1 MKNKLKH
8 IFFASA
14 LMAAATNFTA
24 CSLDE
29 VNPGEFTM
37 DSLAETEETYEKI
50 INNCYFAMERYFYG
64 ASGAS
69 GIESNNWMAMTE
81 ATTDLWTYQRNKS
94 TSYTQ
99 WFWFYA
105 GASPNTTYTDNFWEG
120 LFMMVIIG
128 AIIVIGVIYL
138 LLKRHESRM
147 VLIAAGI
154 LMAVIAG
161 KPMAALDAFAKSMT
175 NAGLITSVCSC
186 MGFAMV
192 MKYTGC
198 DKHLVVAIGKVLKKM
213 GFMLIPGATI
223 ATFIINIA
231 IPSAAGCS
239 AAVGVIFI
247 PILMSAGIHPAM
259 AAAAVKSGTYGS
271 MLNPGL
277 VHNGVIAKLSNV
289 EITEVITHHMMA
301 DIVGVI
307 IAATTLTILAIF
319 LKENKGY
326 LPEGGNDAVAE
337 DLKINPLYALMPL
350 LPVIIL
356 LVGSTGMAPI
366 LKMGVP
372 QAMLIGALLSLA
384 VTRSNPTKLTK
395 SFFDGMGDAY
405 ANIIGIIISVG
416 VFVSGMQSLG
426 LVKALINWML
436 ESTGI
441 VKIAATFGPF
451 ILAMISGSGDAA
463 TVAFNEAVTPHAA
476 QFGLQAID
484 MGSMAA
490 LGGTLGRT
498 MSPIAGATIICAG
511 IAGVDPM
518 EVCKRNA
525 LGITLALL
533 AGMVILLF

>member
-1 MKNKLKH
+1 MFL
-8 IFFASA
+8 
-14 LMAAATNFTA
+14 
-24 CSLDE
+24 
-29 VNPGEFTM
+29 
-37 DSLAETEETYEKI
+37 
-50 INNCYFAMERYFYG
+50 
-64 ASGAS
+64 
-69 GIESNNWMAMTE
+69 
-81 ATTDLWTYQRNKS
+81 
-94 TSYTQ
+94 
-99 WFWFYA
+99 
-105 GASPNTTYTDNFWEG
+105 
-120 LFMMVIIG
+120 IIG
-128 AIIVIGVIYL
+128 ALIVVGVIYL

-154 LMAVIAG
+154 LMCIIAG

-186 MGFAMV
+186 MGFAWC

-213 GFMLIPGATI
+213 GFLLIPGATL
-223 ATFIINIA
+223 ATFVVNIA

-247 PILMSAGIHPAM
+247 PILMAAGVHPAM

-277 VHNGVIAKLSNV
+277 VHNGVIAKLAGTQ
-289 EITEVITHHMMA
+289 ITDVIGNHMMA
-301 DIVGVI
+301 TVAGVI
-307 IAATTLTILAIF
+307 VAAVVLTVIAIV

-326 LPEGGNDAVAE
+326 VPEGSVVDDDSFSVNT
-337 DLKINPLYALMPL
+337 IYAIMPL
-350 LPVIIL
+350 VPVIIL
-356 LVGSTGMAPI
+356 LLGSTKVVPA

-372 QAMLIGALLSLA
+372 QAMIIGAILA
-384 VTRSNPTKLTK
+384 LAATRKSPVELTK
-395 SFFDGMGDAY
+395 SFFNGMGDAY

-416 VFVSGMQSLG
+416 VFVAGLKALG
-426 LVKALINWML
+426 LIKALIAWML
-436 ESTGI
+436 NSTGI

-451 ILAMISGSGDAA
+451 LLALISGSGDAA

-476 QFGLQAID
+476 EFGISTMN
-484 MGSMAA
+484 MGSIAA

-498 MSPIAGATIICAG
+498 ISPIAGATIICAG

-525 LGITLALL
+525 LGIVCALL
-533 AGMVILLF
+533 VGMVLLLF

>member
-1 MKNKLKH
+1 MFL
-8 IFFASA
+8 
-14 LMAAATNFTA
+14 
-24 CSLDE
+24 
-29 VNPGEFTM
+29 
-37 DSLAETEETYEKI
+37 
-50 INNCYFAMERYFYG
+50 
-64 ASGAS
+64 
-69 GIESNNWMAMTE
+69 
-81 ATTDLWTYQRNKS
+81 
-94 TSYTQ
+94 
-99 WFWFYA
+99 
-105 GASPNTTYTDNFWEG
+105 
-120 LFMMVIIG
+120 IIG
-128 AIIVIGVIYL
+128 ALIVVGVIYL

-154 LMAVIAG
+154 LMCIIAG

-186 MGFAMV
+186 MGFAWC

-213 GFMLIPGATI
+213 GFLLIPGATL
-223 ATFIINIA
+223 ATFVVNIA

-247 PILMSAGIHPAM
+247 PILMAAGVHPAM

-277 VHNGVIAKLSNV
+277 VHNGVIAKLAGTQ
-289 EITEVITHHMMA
+289 ITDVIGNHMMA
-301 DIVGVI
+301 TVAGVI
-307 IAATTLTILAIF
+307 VAAVVLTVIAIV

-326 LPEGGNDAVAE
+326 VPEGSVVDDDSFSVNAM
-337 DLKINPLYALMPL
+337 YAIMPL
-350 LPVIIL
+350 VPVIIL
-356 LVGSTGMAPI
+356 LLGSTKVVPV

-372 QAMLIGALLSLA
+372 QAMIIGAILA
-384 VTRSNPTKLTK
+384 LAATRKSPVELTK
-395 SFFDGMGDAY
+395 SFFNGMGDAY

-416 VFVSGMQSLG
+416 VFVAGLKALG
-426 LVKALINWML
+426 LIKALIAWML
-436 ESTGI
+436 NSTGI

-451 ILAMISGSGDAA
+451 LLALISGSGDAA

-476 QFGLQAID
+476 EFGISTMN
-484 MGSMAA
+484 MGSIAA

-498 MSPIAGATIICAG
+498 ISPIAGATIICAG

-525 LGITLALL
+525 LGIVCALL
-533 AGMVILLF
+533 VGMVLLLF

>member
-1 MKNKLKH
+1 MFL
-8 IFFASA
+8 
-14 LMAAATNFTA
+14 
-24 CSLDE
+24 
-29 VNPGEFTM
+29 
-37 DSLAETEETYEKI
+37 
-50 INNCYFAMERYFYG
+50 
-64 ASGAS
+64 
-69 GIESNNWMAMTE
+69 
-81 ATTDLWTYQRNKS
+81 
-94 TSYTQ
+94 
-99 WFWFYA
+99 
-105 GASPNTTYTDNFWEG
+105 
-120 LFMMVIIG
+120 IIG
-128 AIIVIGVIYL
+128 ALIVVGVIYL

-154 LMAVIAG
+154 LMCIIAG

-186 MGFAMV
+186 MGFAWC

-213 GFMLIPGATI
+213 GFLLIPGATL
-223 ATFIINIA
+223 ATFVVNIA

-247 PILMSAGIHPAM
+247 PILMAAGVHPAM

-277 VHNGVIAKLSNV
+277 VHNGVIAKLAGTQ
-289 EITEVITHHMMA
+289 ITDVIGNHMMA
-301 DIVGVI
+301 TVAGVI
-307 IAATTLTILAIF
+307 VAAVVLTVIAIV

-326 LPEGGNDAVAE
+326 VPEGSVVDDDSFSVNA
-337 DLKINPLYALMPL
+337 IYAIMPL
-350 LPVIIL
+350 VPVIIL
-356 LVGSTGMAPI
+356 LLGSTKVVPA

-372 QAMLIGALLSLA
+372 QAMIIGAILA
-384 VTRSNPTKLTK
+384 LAATRKSPVELTK
-395 SFFDGMGDAY
+395 SFFNGMGDAY

-416 VFVSGMQSLG
+416 VFVAGLKALG
-426 LVKALINWML
+426 LIKALIAWML
-436 ESTGI
+436 NSTGI

-451 ILAMISGSGDAA
+451 LLALISGSGDAA

-476 QFGLQAID
+476 EFGISTMN
-484 MGSMAA
+484 MGSIAA

-498 MSPIAGATIICAG
+498 ISPIAGATIICAG

-525 LGITLALL
+525 LGIVCALMV
-533 AGMVILLF
+533 GMVLLLF

>member
-1 MKNKLKH
+1 MFL
-8 IFFASA
+8 
-14 LMAAATNFTA
+14 
-24 CSLDE
+24 
-29 VNPGEFTM
+29 
-37 DSLAETEETYEKI
+37 
-50 INNCYFAMERYFYG
+50 
-64 ASGAS
+64 
-69 GIESNNWMAMTE
+69 
-81 ATTDLWTYQRNKS
+81 
-94 TSYTQ
+94 
-99 WFWFYA
+99 
-105 GASPNTTYTDNFWEG
+105 
-120 LFMMVIIG
+120 IIG
-128 AIIVIGVIYL
+128 ALIVVGVIYL

-154 LMAVIAG
+154 LMCIIAG

-186 MGFAMV
+186 MGFAWC

-213 GFMLIPGATI
+213 GFLLIPGATL
-223 ATFIINIA
+223 ATFVVNIA

-247 PILMSAGIHPAM
+247 PILMAAGVHPAM

-277 VHNGVIAKLSNV
+277 VHNGVIAKLAGTQ
-289 EITEVITHHMMA
+289 ITDVIGNHMMA
-301 DIVGVI
+301 TVAGVI
-307 IAATTLTILAIF
+307 VAAVVLTVIAIV

-326 LPEGGNDAVAE
+326 VPEGSVVDDDSFSVNA
-337 DLKINPLYALMPL
+337 IYAIMPL
-350 LPVIIL
+350 VPVIIL
-356 LVGSTGMAPI
+356 LLGSTKVVPV

-372 QAMLIGALLSLA
+372 QAMIIGAILA
-384 VTRSNPTKLTK
+384 LAATRKSPVELTK
-395 SFFDGMGDAY
+395 SFFNGMGDAY

-416 VFVSGMQSLG
+416 VFVAGLKALG
-426 LVKALINWML
+426 LIKALIAWML
-436 ESTGI
+436 NSTGI

-451 ILAMISGSGDAA
+451 LLALISGSGDAA

-476 QFGLQAID
+476 EFGISTMN
-484 MGSMAA
+484 MGSIAA

-498 MSPIAGATIICAG
+498 ISPIAGATIICAG

-525 LGITLALL
+525 LGIGCALL
-533 AGMVILLF
+533 VGMVLLLF

>member
-1 MKNKLKH
+1 MFL
-8 IFFASA
+8 
-14 LMAAATNFTA
+14 
-24 CSLDE
+24 
-29 VNPGEFTM
+29 
-37 DSLAETEETYEKI
+37 
-50 INNCYFAMERYFYG
+50 
-64 ASGAS
+64 
-69 GIESNNWMAMTE
+69 
-81 ATTDLWTYQRNKS
+81 
-94 TSYTQ
+94 
-99 WFWFYA
+99 
-105 GASPNTTYTDNFWEG
+105 
-120 LFMMVIIG
+120 IIG
-128 AIIVIGVIYL
+128 ALIVVGVIYL

-154 LMAVIAG
+154 LMCIIAG

-186 MGFAMV
+186 MGFAWC

-213 GFMLIPGATI
+213 GFLLIPGATL
-223 ATFIINIA
+223 ATFVVNIA

-247 PILMSAGIHPAM
+247 PILMAAGVHPAM

-277 VHNGVIAKLSNV
+277 VHNGVIAKLAGTQ
-289 EITEVITHHMMA
+289 ITDVIGNHMMA
-301 DIVGVI
+301 TVAGVI
-307 IAATTLTILAIF
+307 VAAVVLTVIAIV

-326 LPEGGNDAVAE
+326 VPEGSVVDDDSFSVNA
-337 DLKINPLYALMPL
+337 IYAIMPL
-350 LPVIIL
+350 VPVIIL
-356 LVGSTGMAPI
+356 LLGSTKVVPV

-372 QAMLIGALLSLA
+372 QAMIIGAILA
-384 VTRSNPTKLTK
+384 LAATRKSPVELTK
-395 SFFDGMGDAY
+395 SFFNGMGDAY

-416 VFVSGMQSLG
+416 VFVAGLKALG
-426 LVKALINWML
+426 LIKALIAWML
-436 ESTGI
+436 NSTGI

-451 ILAMISGSGDAA
+451 LLALISGSGDAA

-476 QFGLQAID
+476 ELGISTMN
-484 MGSMAA
+484 MGSIAA

-498 MSPIAGATIICAG
+498 ISPIAGATIICAG

-525 LGITLALL
+525 LGIVCALL
-533 AGMVILLF
+533 VGMVLLLF

>member
-1 MKNKLKH
+1 
-8 IFFASA
+8 
-14 LMAAATNFTA
+14 
-24 CSLDE
+24 
-29 VNPGEFTM
+29 
-37 DSLAETEETYEKI
+37 
-50 INNCYFAMERYFYG
+50 
-64 ASGAS
+64 
-69 GIESNNWMAMTE
+69 
-81 ATTDLWTYQRNKS
+81 
-94 TSYTQ
+94 
-99 WFWFYA
+99 
-105 GASPNTTYTDNFWEG
+105 
-120 LFMMVIIG
+120 MMVIIG

-498 MSPIAGATIICAG
+498 MSPIAGPLSAAVLPVSIRWKFANVMLWVLLWPCWQAWSFCCSDFSKERPLLLRAFFYLFIYNT
-511 IAGVDPM
+511 VF
-518 EVCKRNA
+518 CKKSAFCSTMLNIF
-525 LGITLALL
+525 L
-533 AGMVILLF
+533 

>member
-1 MKNKLKH
+1 MFL
-8 IFFASA
+8 
-14 LMAAATNFTA
+14 
-24 CSLDE
+24 
-29 VNPGEFTM
+29 
-37 DSLAETEETYEKI
+37 
-50 INNCYFAMERYFYG
+50 
-64 ASGAS
+64 
-69 GIESNNWMAMTE
+69 
-81 ATTDLWTYQRNKS
+81 
-94 TSYTQ
+94 
-99 WFWFYA
+99 
-105 GASPNTTYTDNFWEG
+105 
-120 LFMMVIIG
+120 IIG
-128 AIIVIGVIYL
+128 ALVVLGVIYL

-154 LMAVIAG
+154 LMCIIGG

-186 MGFAMV
+186 MGFAWC

-213 GFMLIPGATI
+213 GFLLIPGATL
-223 ATFIINIA
+223 ATFVVNIA

-247 PILMSAGIHPAM
+247 PILMAAGVHPAM

-277 VHNGVIAKLSNV
+277 VHNGVIAKLAGTQ
-289 EITEVITHHMMA
+289 ITDVIGNHMMA
-301 DIVGVI
+301 TVAGVI
-307 IAATTLTILAIF
+307 VAAVVLTVIAIV

-326 LPEGGNDAVAE
+326 VPEGSVVDDDSFSV
-337 DLKINPLYALMPL
+337 NPLYAIMPL
-350 LPVIIL
+350 IPVIIL
-356 LVGSTGMAPI
+356 LLGSTKVVPV

-372 QAMLIGALLSLA
+372 HAMIIGAILA
-384 VTRSNPTKLTK
+384 LAATRKSPVELTK
-395 SFFDGMGDAY
+395 SFFNGMGDAY

-416 VFVSGMQSLG
+416 VFVAGLKALG
-426 LVKALINWML
+426 LIKALIAWML
-436 ESTGI
+436 NSTGI

-451 ILAMISGSGDAA
+451 LLALISGSGDAA

-476 QFGLQAID
+476 EFGISTMN
-484 MGSMAA
+484 MGSIAA

-498 MSPIAGATIICAG
+498 ISPIAGATIICAG

-525 LGITLALL
+525 LGIVCALL
-533 AGMVILLF
+533 VGMVLLLF

>member
-1 MKNKLKH
+1 
-8 IFFASA
+8 
-14 LMAAATNFTA
+14 
-24 CSLDE
+24 
-29 VNPGEFTM
+29 
-37 DSLAETEETYEKI
+37 
-50 INNCYFAMERYFYG
+50 
-64 ASGAS
+64 
-69 GIESNNWMAMTE
+69 
-81 ATTDLWTYQRNKS
+81 
-94 TSYTQ
+94 
-99 WFWFYA
+99 
-105 GASPNTTYTDNFWEG
+105 
-120 LFMMVIIG
+120 MMLIIG
-128 AIIVIGVIYL
+128 ALIVLGVIWL
-138 LLKRHESRM
+138 LLKRYESRM

-154 LMAVIAG
+154 LMCVIAG
-161 KPMAALDAFAKSMT
+161 KPMASLDAFAKSMT

-186 MGFAMV
+186 MGFALC

-198 DKHLVVAIGKVLKKM
+198 DKHLVVMIGKVLKKM
-213 GFMLIPGATI
+213 GFLLIPGATL

-247 PILMSAGIHPAM
+247 PIMMAAGIHPAM

-277 VHNGVIAKLSNV
+277 VHNGVIAKLAGV
-289 EITEVITHHMMA
+289 QITDVIAHHMLA
-301 DIVGVI
+301 TVVGVVVA
-307 IAATTLTILAIF
+307 AATLTVIAVL

-326 LPEGGNDAVAE
+326 VPESGVVDEE
-337 DLKINPLYALMPL
+337 DFKINPLHALMPL

-356 LVGSTGMAPI
+356 LLGSTGMVSI

-372 QAMLIGALLSLA
+372 QAMVIGAIVSLA
-384 VTRSNPTKLTK
+384 VTRKDPVKLTK

-416 VFVSGMQSLG
+416 VFVAGLNSLG
-426 LVKALINWML
+426 LIKALINWML
-436 ESTGI
+436 NSTGI

-451 ILAMISGSGDAA
+451 LLALISGSGDAA

-476 QFGLQAID
+476 EFGLNTMS
-484 MGSMAA
+484 MGSMAS

-498 MSPIAGATIICAG
+498 ISPIAGATIICAG

-533 AGMVILLF
+533 AGMLLLLF

>member
-1 MKNKLKH
+1 MFL
-8 IFFASA
+8 
-14 LMAAATNFTA
+14 
-24 CSLDE
+24 
-29 VNPGEFTM
+29 
-37 DSLAETEETYEKI
+37 
-50 INNCYFAMERYFYG
+50 
-64 ASGAS
+64 
-69 GIESNNWMAMTE
+69 
-81 ATTDLWTYQRNKS
+81 
-94 TSYTQ
+94 
-99 WFWFYA
+99 
-105 GASPNTTYTDNFWEG
+105 
-120 LFMMVIIG
+120 IIG
-128 AIIVIGVIYL
+128 ALVVLGVIYL

-154 LMAVIAG
+154 LMCIIGG

-186 MGFAMV
+186 MGFAWC

-213 GFMLIPGATI
+213 GFLLIPGATL
-223 ATFIINIA
+223 ATFVVNIA

-247 PILMSAGIHPAM
+247 PILMAAGVHPAM

-277 VHNGVIAKLSNV
+277 VHNGVIAKLAGTQ
-289 EITEVITHHMMA
+289 ITDVIGNHMMA
-301 DIVGVI
+301 TVAGVI
-307 IAATTLTILAIF
+307 VAAVVLTVIAIV

-326 LPEGGNDAVAE
+326 VPEGSVVDDDSFSVNA
-337 DLKINPLYALMPL
+337 IYAIMPL
-350 LPVIIL
+350 VPVIIL
-356 LVGSTGMAPI
+356 LLGSTKVVPA

-372 QAMLIGALLSLA
+372 QAMIIGAILA
-384 VTRSNPTKLTK
+384 LAATRKSPVELTK
-395 SFFDGMGDAY
+395 SFFNGMGDAY

-416 VFVSGMQSLG
+416 VFVAGLKALG
-426 LVKALINWML
+426 LIKALIAWML
-436 ESTGI
+436 NSTGI

-451 ILAMISGSGDAA
+451 LLALISGSGDAA

-476 QFGLQAID
+476 EFGIATMN
-484 MGSMAA
+484 MGSIAA

-498 MSPIAGATIICAG
+498 ISPIAGATIICAG

-525 LGITLALL
+525 LGIVCALL
-533 AGMVILLF
+533 VGMVLLLF

>member
-1 MKNKLKH
+1 
-8 IFFASA
+8 
-14 LMAAATNFTA
+14 
-24 CSLDE
+24 
-29 VNPGEFTM
+29 
-37 DSLAETEETYEKI
+37 
-50 INNCYFAMERYFYG
+50 
-64 ASGAS
+64 
-69 GIESNNWMAMTE
+69 
-81 ATTDLWTYQRNKS
+81 
-94 TSYTQ
+94 
-99 WFWFYA
+99 
-105 GASPNTTYTDNFWEG
+105 
-120 LFMMVIIG
+120 MMLIIG
-128 AIIVIGVIYL
+128 ALIVLGVIWL
-138 LLKRHESRM
+138 LLKRYESRM

-154 LMAVIAG
+154 LMCVIAG
-161 KPMAALDAFAKSMT
+161 KPMASLDAFAKSMT

-186 MGFAMV
+186 IGFALC

-198 DKHLVVAIGKVLKKM
+198 DKHLVVMIGKVLKKM
-213 GFMLIPGATI
+213 GFLLIPGATL

-247 PILMSAGIHPAM
+247 PIMMAAGIHPAM

-277 VHNGVIAKLSNV
+277 VHNGVIAKLAGV
-289 EITEVITHHMMA
+289 QITDVIAHHMLA
-301 DIVGVI
+301 TVVGVVVA
-307 IAATTLTILAIF
+307 AATLTVIAVL

-326 LPEGGNDAVAE
+326 VPEGGVVDEE
-337 DLKINPLYALMPL
+337 DFKINPLHALMPL

-356 LVGSTGMAPI
+356 LLGSTGMVSI

-372 QAMLIGALLSLA
+372 QAMVIGAIVSLA
-384 VTRSNPTKLTK
+384 VTRKDPVKLTK

-416 VFVSGMQSLG
+416 VFVAGLNSLG
-426 LVKALINWML
+426 LIKALINWML
-436 ESTGI
+436 NSTGI

-451 ILAMISGSGDAA
+451 LLALISGSGDAA

-476 QFGLQAID
+476 EFGLNTMS
-484 MGSMAA
+484 MGSMAS

-498 MSPIAGATIICAG
+498 ISPIAGATIICAG

-533 AGMVILLF
+533 AGMLLLLF

>member
-1 MKNKLKH
+1 
-8 IFFASA
+8 
-14 LMAAATNFTA
+14 
-24 CSLDE
+24 
-29 VNPGEFTM
+29 
-37 DSLAETEETYEKI
+37 
-50 INNCYFAMERYFYG
+50 
-64 ASGAS
+64 
-69 GIESNNWMAMTE
+69 
-81 ATTDLWTYQRNKS
+81 
-94 TSYTQ
+94 
-99 WFWFYA
+99 
-105 GASPNTTYTDNFWEG
+105 
-120 LFMMVIIG
+120 MMVIIG

-161 KPMAALDAFAKSMT
+161 
-175 NAGLITSVCSC
+175 
-186 MGFAMV
+186 
-192 MKYTGC
+192 
-198 DKHLVVAIGKVLKKM
+198 
-213 GFMLIPGATI
+213 
-223 ATFIINIA
+223 
-231 IPSAAGCS
+231 
-239 AAVGVIFI
+239 
-247 PILMSAGIHPAM
+247 
-259 AAAAVKSGTYGS
+259 
-271 MLNPGL
+271 
-277 VHNGVIAKLSNV
+277 
-289 EITEVITHHMMA
+289 
-301 DIVGVI
+301 VI

-326 LPEGGNDAVAE
+326 LPESGNDAVAE

>member
-1 MKNKLKH
+1 
-8 IFFASA
+8 
-14 LMAAATNFTA
+14 
-24 CSLDE
+24 
-29 VNPGEFTM
+29 
-37 DSLAETEETYEKI
+37 
-50 INNCYFAMERYFYG
+50 
-64 ASGAS
+64 
-69 GIESNNWMAMTE
+69 
-81 ATTDLWTYQRNKS
+81 
-94 TSYTQ
+94 
-99 WFWFYA
+99 
-105 GASPNTTYTDNFWEG
+105 
-120 LFMMVIIG
+120 MMVIIG

-277 VHNGVIAKLSNV
+277 VH
-289 EITEVITHHMMA
+289 TEVITHHMMA

>member
-1 MKNKLKH
+1 MFL
-8 IFFASA
+8 
-14 LMAAATNFTA
+14 
-24 CSLDE
+24 
-29 VNPGEFTM
+29 
-37 DSLAETEETYEKI
+37 
-50 INNCYFAMERYFYG
+50 
-64 ASGAS
+64 
-69 GIESNNWMAMTE
+69 
-81 ATTDLWTYQRNKS
+81 
-94 TSYTQ
+94 
-99 WFWFYA
+99 
-105 GASPNTTYTDNFWEG
+105 
-120 LFMMVIIG
+120 IIG
-128 AIIVIGVIYL
+128 ALIVVGVIYL

-154 LMAVIAG
+154 LMCIIAG

-186 MGFAMV
+186 MGFAWC

-213 GFMLIPGATI
+213 GFLLIPGATL
-223 ATFIINIA
+223 ATFVVNIA

-247 PILMSAGIHPAM
+247 PILMAAGVHPAM

-277 VHNGVIAKLSNV
+277 VHNGVIAKLAGTQ
-289 EITEVITHHMMA
+289 ITDVIGNHMMA
-301 DIVGVI
+301 TVAGVI
-307 IAATTLTILAIF
+307 VAAVVLTVIAIV

-326 LPEGGNDAVAE
+326 VPEGSVVDE
-337 DLKINPLYALMPL
+337 DGFSVNALYAIMPL
-350 LPVIIL
+350 VPVIIL
-356 LVGSTGMAPI
+356 LLGSTKVVPV

-372 QAMLIGALLSLA
+372 QAMIIGAILA
-384 VTRSNPTKLTK
+384 LAATRKSPVELTK
-395 SFFDGMGDAY
+395 SFFNGMGDAY

-416 VFVSGMQSLG
+416 VFVAGLKALG
-426 LVKALINWML
+426 LIKALIAWML
-436 ESTGI
+436 NSTGI

-451 ILAMISGSGDAA
+451 LLALISGSGDAA

-476 QFGLQAID
+476 EFGISIMN
-484 MGSMAA
+484 MGSIAA

-498 MSPIAGATIICAG
+498 ISPIAGATIICAG

-525 LGITLALL
+525 LGIVCALL
-533 AGMVILLF
+533 VGMVLLLF

>member
-1 MKNKLKH
+1 MFL
-8 IFFASA
+8 
-14 LMAAATNFTA
+14 
-24 CSLDE
+24 
-29 VNPGEFTM
+29 
-37 DSLAETEETYEKI
+37 
-50 INNCYFAMERYFYG
+50 
-64 ASGAS
+64 
-69 GIESNNWMAMTE
+69 
-81 ATTDLWTYQRNKS
+81 
-94 TSYTQ
+94 
-99 WFWFYA
+99 
-105 GASPNTTYTDNFWEG
+105 
-120 LFMMVIIG
+120 IIG
-128 AIIVIGVIYL
+128 ALIVVGVIYL

-154 LMAVIAG
+154 LMCIIAG

-186 MGFAMV
+186 MGFAWC

-213 GFMLIPGATI
+213 GFLLIPGATL
-223 ATFIINIA
+223 ATFVVNIA

-247 PILMSAGIHPAM
+247 PILMAAGVHPAM

-277 VHNGVIAKLSNV
+277 VHNGVIAKLAGTQ
-289 EITEVITHHMMA
+289 ITDVIGNHMMA
-301 DIVGVI
+301 TVAGVI
-307 IAATTLTILAIF
+307 VAAVVLTVIAIV

-326 LPEGGNDAVAE
+326 VPEGSVVDDDSFSVNA
-337 DLKINPLYALMPL
+337 IYAIMPL
-350 LPVIIL
+350 VPVIIL
-356 LVGSTGMAPI
+356 LLGSTKVVPA

-372 QAMLIGALLSLA
+372 QAMIIGAILA
-384 VTRSNPTKLTK
+384 LAATRKSPVELTK
-395 SFFDGMGDAY
+395 SFFNGMGDAY

-416 VFVSGMQSLG
+416 VFVAGLKALG
-426 LVKALINWML
+426 LIKALIAWML
-436 ESTGI
+436 NSTGI

-451 ILAMISGSGDAA
+451 LLALISGSGDAA

-476 QFGLQAID
+476 EFGIATMN
-484 MGSMAA
+484 MGSIAA

-498 MSPIAGATIICAG
+498 ISPIAGATIICAG

-525 LGITLALL
+525 LGIVCALL
-533 AGMVILLF
+533 VGMVLLLF

>member
-1 MKNKLKH
+1 
-8 IFFASA
+8 
-14 LMAAATNFTA
+14 
-24 CSLDE
+24 
-29 VNPGEFTM
+29 
-37 DSLAETEETYEKI
+37 
-50 INNCYFAMERYFYG
+50 
-64 ASGAS
+64 
-69 GIESNNWMAMTE
+69 
-81 ATTDLWTYQRNKS
+81 
-94 TSYTQ
+94 
-99 WFWFYA
+99 
-105 GASPNTTYTDNFWEG
+105 
-120 LFMMVIIG
+120 MMLIIG
-128 AIIVIGVIYL
+128 AFIVLGVIWL
-138 LLKRHESRM
+138 LLKRYESRM

-154 LMAVIAG
+154 LMCVIAG
-161 KPMAALDAFAKSMT
+161 KPMASLDAFAKSMT

-186 MGFAMV
+186 MGFALC

-198 DKHLVVAIGKVLKKM
+198 DKHLVVMIGKVLKKM
-213 GFMLIPGATI
+213 GFLLIPGATL

-247 PILMSAGIHPAM
+247 PIMMAAGIHPAM

-277 VHNGVIAKLSNV
+277 VHNGVIAKLAGV
-289 EITEVITHHMMA
+289 QITDVIAHHMLA
-301 DIVGVI
+301 TVVGVVVA
-307 IAATTLTILAIF
+307 AATLTVIAVL

-326 LPEGGNDAVAE
+326 VPEGGVVDEE
-337 DLKINPLYALMPL
+337 DFKINPLHALMPL

-356 LVGSTGMAPI
+356 LLGSTGMVSI

-372 QAMLIGALLSLA
+372 QAMVIGAIVSLA
-384 VTRSNPTKLTK
+384 VTRKDPVKLTK

-416 VFVSGMQSLG
+416 VFVAGLNSLG
-426 LVKALINWML
+426 LIKALINWML
-436 ESTGI
+436 NSTGI

-451 ILAMISGSGDAA
+451 LLALISGSGDAA

-476 QFGLQAID
+476 EFGLNTMS
-484 MGSMAA
+484 MGSMAS

-498 MSPIAGATIICAG
+498 ISPIAGATIICAG

-533 AGMVILLF
+533 AGMLLLLF

>member
-1 MKNKLKH
+1 MFL
-8 IFFASA
+8 
-14 LMAAATNFTA
+14 
-24 CSLDE
+24 
-29 VNPGEFTM
+29 
-37 DSLAETEETYEKI
+37 
-50 INNCYFAMERYFYG
+50 
-64 ASGAS
+64 
-69 GIESNNWMAMTE
+69 
-81 ATTDLWTYQRNKS
+81 
-94 TSYTQ
+94 
-99 WFWFYA
+99 
-105 GASPNTTYTDNFWEG
+105 
-120 LFMMVIIG
+120 IIG
-128 AIIVIGVIYL
+128 ALIVVGVIYL

-154 LMAVIAG
+154 LMCIIAG

-186 MGFAMV
+186 MGFAWC

-213 GFMLIPGATI
+213 GFLLIPGATL
-223 ATFIINIA
+223 ATFVVNIA

-247 PILMSAGIHPAM
+247 PILMAAGVHPAM

-277 VHNGVIAKLSNV
+277 VHNGVIAKLAGTQ
-289 EITEVITHHMMA
+289 ITDVIGNHMMA
-301 DIVGVI
+301 TVAGVI
-307 IAATTLTILAIF
+307 VAAVVLTVIAIV

-326 LPEGGNDAVAE
+326 VPEGSVVDDDSFSVNG
-337 DLKINPLYALMPL
+337 IYAIMPL
-350 LPVIIL
+350 VPVIIL
-356 LVGSTGMAPI
+356 LLGSTKVVPV

-372 QAMLIGALLSLA
+372 QAMIIGAILA
-384 VTRSNPTKLTK
+384 LAATRKSPVELTK
-395 SFFDGMGDAY
+395 SFFNGMGDAY

-416 VFVSGMQSLG
+416 VFVAGLKALG
-426 LVKALINWML
+426 LIKALIAWML
-436 ESTGI
+436 NSTGI

-451 ILAMISGSGDAA
+451 LLALISGSGDAA

-476 QFGLQAID
+476 EFGISTMN
-484 MGSMAA
+484 MGSIAA

-498 MSPIAGATIICAG
+498 ISPIAGATIICAG

-525 LGITLALL
+525 LGIVCALL
-533 AGMVILLF
+533 VGMVLLLF